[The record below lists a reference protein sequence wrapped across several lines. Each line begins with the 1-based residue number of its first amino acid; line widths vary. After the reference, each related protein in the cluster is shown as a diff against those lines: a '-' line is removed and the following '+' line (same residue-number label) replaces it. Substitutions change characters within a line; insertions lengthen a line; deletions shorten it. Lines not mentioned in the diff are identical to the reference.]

1 MDIAFGISYNVRTNE
16 AWPGAADAFNKV
28 GDCALGEKPGV
39 GVGWGG
45 GKPHLSR
52 EPFP

>member
-1 MDIAFGISYNVRTNE
+1 MRHDPEQRMPLIKA
-16 AWPGAADAFNKV
+16 